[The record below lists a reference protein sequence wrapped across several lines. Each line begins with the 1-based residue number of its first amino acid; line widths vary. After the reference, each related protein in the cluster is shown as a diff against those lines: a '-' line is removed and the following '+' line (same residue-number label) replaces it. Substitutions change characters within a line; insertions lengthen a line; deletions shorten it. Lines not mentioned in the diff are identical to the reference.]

1 MKTIK
6 KVLVIATLAM
16 FSFVNVFG
24 QDETPWNDKKH
35 QLQVSYGIGTIN
47 DLACSWGLI
56 FFSGLSKDDKYDFT
70 TTGSITVGYQ
80 YNVKPRVSVGLDLN
94 YEGIKMSD
102 YKYDN
107 FVFLATTRI
116 YYHKGYKFAT
126 YCKLGAGAMITNNDY
141 GKNHKP
147 SPDDENI
154 STRFAFQVTPF
165 GIEVG
170 SQKARFFAETGIGD
184 LCGTMAG
191 LRLAF

>member
-35 QLQVSYGIGTIN
+35 QLQVSYGFGTIN
-47 DLACSWGLI
+47 EWASLWGSA
-56 FFSGLSKDDKYDFT
+56 FFAGITKGDSDFT
-70 TTGSITVGYQ
+70 TTGSISVGYQ
-80 YNVKPRVSVGLDLN
+80 YNVKPRLSLGFDFG
-94 YEGIKMSD
+94 YEGIKFGSD
-102 YKYDN
+102 DRFDN
-107 FVFLATTRI
+107 FTILATTRW
-116 YYHKGYKFAT
+116 YYYKGYKFAT
-126 YCKLGAGAMITNNDY
+126 YCKLGAGAMITSNDY

-147 SPDDENI
+147 SPEDENVSSRI
-154 STRFAFQVTPF
+154 AFQVTPF

-184 LCGTMAG
+184 FCGTQAG